1 MSGVGCLRTTSTARR
16 NARQHYVKRKRNL
29 IGSVQLLTLT
39 IGVLVVHQLSRPMDR
54 EGLQPTAR
62 IAGFGRGPVWVRT
75 RLDPKDPIQEFPGN
89 ERELTPARLSQN
101 A

>member
-62 IAGFGRGPVWVRT
+62 IAGFGRRSCLGADAT
-75 RLDPKDPIQEFPGN
+75 RSKRPDSG
-89 ERELTPARLSQN
+89 LSWK
-101 A
+101 